1 MGEYQQRPAGRPP
14 AVAPSL
20 ALCDI
25 RATVKGQ
32 RCFAVTL
39 RIRRDGLQFALRLT
53 AIPAKPGDLEMRR
66 YLAPAL
72 SDAAVFISIFA
83 SLTMVWLPGAALAQD
98 WPIRPVKIVVP
109 YGPGGISDVLA
120 RMTADRLSEMLGQR
134 FVVETHPG
142 ANGAI
147 GTEYAVRST
156 ADGYTLYHAGGAE
169 FSVVPLMQKLS
180 YDPLKDLMPISMT
193 AINGMA
199 LAINRD
205 LPIHSLQEFIEYA
218 RANPGKINYGSVGHG
233 SSSDLTPAA
242 FAARTGLKLVD
253 VPYTATPPSILAVV
267 SGQIQMFF
275 GNVSDIVGSARS
287 GEVRL
292 LAVSTPKRLPQF
304 PDVPTVSETVPG
316 FVMTGWNGYFAP
328 TGTPRPIIEKLSKAI
343 QEICR
348 TPEMAQK
355 MANLSLQAVSSTPE
369 ELAAAIQQDLPVYRE
384 AAEAAGIVQK

>member
-1 MGEYQQRPAGRPP
+1 M
-14 AVAPSL
+14 
-20 ALCDI
+20 
-25 RATVKGQ
+25 Q
-32 RCFAVTL
+32 RCLV
-39 RIRRDGLQFALRLT
+39 RR
-53 AIPAKPGDLEMRR
+53 
-66 YLAPAL
+66 L
-72 SDAAVFISIFA
+72 SDAVCFISIFI
-83 SLTMVWLPGAALAQD
+83 WLLAAELPVAAFAED
-98 WPIRPVKIVVP
+98 WPTRPVKVVVP

-120 RMTADRLSEMLGQR
+120 RITADRLSEMLGQR
-134 FVVETHPG
+134 FIVETHPG

-147 GTEYAVRST
+147 GTEYAARSA

-180 YDPLKDLMPISMT
+180 YDPLKELTPVSMT

-205 LPIHSLQEFIEYA
+205 LPIHSLQEFIDYA

-233 SSSDLTPAA
+233 SSSDLTPAL

-275 GNVSDIVGSARS
+275 GNVSDIVGSARA

-292 LAVSTPKRLPQF
+292 LAVSTPKRLPEF

-316 FVMTGWNGYFAP
+316 FVMTGCYGYFAP
-328 TGTPRPIIEKLSKAI
+328 TGTPEKIVRRLSQAVA
-343 QEICR
+343 EICR
-348 TPEMAQK
+348 EPE
-355 MANLSLQAVSSTPE
+355 V
-369 ELAAAIQQDLPVYRE
+369 I
-384 AAEAAGIVQK
+384 